1 MNNRVYGEIEDRML
15 KGIQK
20 CKKFIND
27 MPIDEMP
34 AFIYSTFPG
43 KSKLCEGYDSIMSMQ
58 KSHIMTLVE
67 MDKISMGRAAEL
79 LGITINAVMAEY
91 ASRQRLGTYT
101 KC

>member
-1 MNNRVYGEIEDRML
+1 
-15 KGIQK
+15 
-20 CKKFIND
+20 
-27 MPIDEMP
+27 
-34 AFIYSTFPG
+34 
-43 KSKLCEGYDSIMSMQ
+43 MSMQ

>member
-43 KSKLCEGYDSIMSMQ
+43 KSKLCE
-58 KSHIMTLVE
+58 
-67 MDKISMGRAAEL
+67 
-79 LGITINAVMAEY
+79 
-91 ASRQRLGTYT
+91 
-101 KC
+101 